1 MEKFNFWNF
10 KHSSDNLFFEL
21 VNIILK
27 VEFNVKKIF
36 GKYNFMKKNINLKGI
51 HENDRVFIVGNGPSV
66 NTQDLKLLKKE
77 ITFFVNRSFKHP
89 EYEFI
94 QPTYHVFVDP
104 KLANGEWEI
113 EMLDEVLKKNP
124 NVTFLLNSKW
134 YYLEKFQPYI
144 KDKKF
149 NIFWLDTSLFFTP
162 YSNNR
167 VIDITKRTYGAAV
180 LGQAM
185 FSAIYMGS
193 KKIYILGAESTG
205 FCNELLQQDS
215 HFYGVNP
222 ENLKKDIEDIYKDL
236 YFNYLYIKNLF
247 YLSVYAKKQNYE
259 IINCTKGGILD
270 MFRREKFEDLFQG

>member
-1 MEKFNFWNF
+1 MGKFNFWNF
-10 KHSSDNLFFEL
+10 KHSIDNLFFEL
-21 VNIILK
+21 INILLK
-27 VEFNVKKIF
+27 MIFAIKQLFKK
-36 GKYNFMKKNINLKGI
+36 YDFMKKNVNLNNI
-51 HENDRVFIVGNGPSV
+51 HENDRIFIVGNGPSI
-66 NTQDLKLLKKE
+66 NMQDLKKLKNE

-113 EMLDEVLKKNP
+113 EMLDEIWNKNP

-134 YYLEKFQPYI
+134 FHLEKFQSYI
-144 KDKKF
+144 QDKRF

-162 YSNNR
+162 YYKTR

-180 LGQAM
+180 LGQAII
-185 FSAIYMGS
+185 SAIYMGS
-193 KKIYILGAESTG
+193 KHIYILGAESTG
-205 FCNELLQQDS
+205 FCNELLKQDS

-222 ENLKKDIEDIYKDL
+222 ENLTKDIEDVYKDL

-247 YLSVYAKKQNYE
+247 YFSLYSKEQSYE
-259 IINCTKGGILD
+259 VVNCTKGGILD
-270 MFRREKFEDLFQG
+270 MFRREKYENLFKD